1 MHSNFEMAIVIV
13 TALVLGLA
21 CAPKRAFT
29 LLLVLDVVLVI
40 LVEAFASSRFF
51 HSFGDSLFRLTVAA
65 LVASC
70 LSYAFIALLLYAFR
84 AANSADLASSGGPEA
99 QDSDDAK
106 GAVSGTLG
114 KHQVAMLFHLA
125 GLSVFF
131 IPFSNLLLAFG
142 FWIWKRNADPFTA
155 YHVAAMLIFH
165 SVYMSGL
172 IITFFTFPL
181 LGVVWFFVGL
191 ALIFRAAYLAFRA
204 QQSSYP
210 GVEKVMGFISKR
222 FATTP

>member
-13 TALVLGLA
+13 AALVLGLA

-70 LSYAFIALLLYAFR
+70 LGYAFIALLLYAIR
-84 AANSADLASSGGPEA
+84 ADNSAALASSSGSEA
-99 QDSDDAK
+99 QNDAK

-125 GLSVFF
+125 GLSVIFM
-131 IPFSNLLLAFG
+131 PFSNLFLAFG

-155 YHVAAMLIFH
+155 YHVTAMLIFQ

-172 IITFFTFPL
+172 IITFFIFPL
-181 LGVVWFFVGL
+181 LGVIWFYVGL